1 MAVKVRRHKG
11 TWYVFIDH
19 LGQRKAK
26 RVGSREAAESVR
38 RKIEAQLAL
47 GDLGVLES
55 QNQPQLQSFR
65 QYTEK
70 WMKRYAE
77 VECKHSTVYGYKLLV
92 KRHLVPEFGDVE
104 LGGVSRESVKDFA
117 APSACSRKSLMPH
130 WMTVSSSAIPLCGS
144 CAHVRTRNTNSSPR
158 PSLPESK

>member
-47 GDLGVLES
+47 GDLGVIDS
-55 QNQPQLQSFR
+55 QNQPQLPSFQ

-117 APSACSRKSLMPH
+117 ARLAARGLSRNS
-130 WMTVSSSAIPLCGS
+130 
-144 CAHVRTRNTNSSPR
+144 VRRIIGLLAEILNAALDDALIERNPAVRILRS
-158 PSLPESK
+158 